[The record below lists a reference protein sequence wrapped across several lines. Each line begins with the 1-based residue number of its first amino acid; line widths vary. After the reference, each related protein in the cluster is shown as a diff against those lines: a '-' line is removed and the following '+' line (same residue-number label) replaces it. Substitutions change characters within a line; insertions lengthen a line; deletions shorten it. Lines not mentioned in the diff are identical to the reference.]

1 MFDLNLAMK
10 IVGIGAAAVFLV
22 IIGDYLGSRVGRWKL
37 AAIAGMINLV
47 LILAFAIYFGVF
59 QS

>member
-1 MFDLNLAMK
+1 MFDLNVAIR
-10 IVGIGAAAVFLV
+10 IVGIGSGAAFLI

-47 LILAFAIYFGVF
+47 LILAFALYFGVF
-59 QS
+59 KS